1 MNIQSAFNAG
11 VAGFNNATE
20 RAAESAH
27 EIAQQQVPTQTAAN
41 VSEGETETN
50 NAVAQNT
57 PVTESL
63 INLRLAETQAQAS
76 AKVIDT
82 ADNVLGSLIDT
93 RA

>member
-1 MNIQSAFNAG
+1 MNIQSAFNSG

-20 RAAESAH
+20 RASESAQ
-27 EIAQQQVPTQTAAN
+27 EIAQQQVPTQAASN
-41 VSEGETETN
+41 VSEGETETV
-50 NAVAQNT
+50 NAVPQNT

-76 AKVIDT
+76 SQVIDT
-82 ADNVLGSLIDT
+82 ADNVVGSLIDT